1 MLGAG
6 QGAVTR
12 PANFTQIDVIK
23 TSPPSTLAATVL
35 GQGRDAA
42 ASEVINENVLF

>member
-23 TSPPSTLAATVL
+23 TSPSTLAATVL